1 MVVPASLLLIF
12 TFIVTLKHPLL
23 YMKFSMEHDLSFSL
37 KQVFKNLVIAV
48 KVVKKVYEY
57 LRAVCN
63 ADNPTGMN

>member
-1 MVVPASLLLIF
+1 
-12 TFIVTLKHPLL
+12 
-23 YMKFSMEHDLSFSL
+23 MEHDLSFSL